1 MSECIPTEDRNNV
14 FPQEKKN
21 PSDSCGK
28 EYPKAFGK
36 MKAQLQS
43 QNSHVLPCRESTT
56 ITDKEAEQYVY
67 RVWRDPE

>member
-28 EYPKAFGK
+28 EYSKAFEK
-36 MKAQLQS
+36 MKVPTVKSKLTCS
-43 QNSHVLPCRESTT
+43 PL
-56 ITDKEAEQYVY
+56 
-67 RVWRDPE
+67 